1 MNSTNQYRQA
11 IHDWIADYADDDWSG
26 WYSVSLTMRQSRRIM
41 TDPVSSRRNT
51 KRAETKG
58 DFVVELDEIQASQ
71 NMRHFLT
78 RLNKKIYG
86 AAFTRYNKR
95 VDAVPVFEYDKS
107 NKLHYHLLIKVPN
120 RISEHQ
126 LNALILTNW
135 MKTNW
140 GLWEM
145 DLQNTHDSGWL
156 RYITKETT
164 QDFTNI
170 DVPNTTLN
178 D

>member
-1 MNSTNQYRQA
+1 MNSNEYRKATQ
-11 IHDWIADYADDDWSG
+11 DWISQYANTDWTG
-26 WYSVSLTMRQSRRIM
+26 WYSVSLTMRQSRRELSE
-41 TDPVSSRRNT
+41 TSSGSF
-51 KRAETKG
+51 K
-58 DFVVELDEIQASQ
+58 FELDEIQASQ

-86 AAFTRYNKR
+86 AAFTRYNKC
-95 VDAVPVFEYDKS
+95 VDVVPVFEYDKS

-120 RISEHQ
+120 RISEYQ
-126 LNALILTNW
+126 LHALILTNW

-170 DVPNTTLN
+170 DVPNLTLN

>member
-11 IHDWIADYADDDWSG
+11 TQDWISQYADTDWTG
-26 WYSVSLTMRQSRRIM
+26 WYSVSLTMRQSRRELSE
-41 TDPVSSRRNT
+41 TSSGSF
-51 KRAETKG
+51 K
-58 DFVVELDEIQASQ
+58 FELDEIQASQ

-95 VDAVPVFEYDKS
+95 VDVVPVFEYDKS

-120 RISEHQ
+120 RISEYQ
-126 LNALILTNW
+126 LHTLILTNW

-145 DLQNTHDSGWL
+145 DLKDTYDSGWL

-164 QDFTNI
+164 NDFTNI
-170 DVPNTTLN
+170 DVPKTTLN

>member
-1 MNSTNQYRQA
+1 MNSNEYRKA
-11 IHDWIADYADDDWSG
+11 IQDWISQYADTDWTG
-26 WYSVSLTMRQSRRIM
+26 WYSVSLTMRQSRRELSE
-41 TDPVSSRRNT
+41 TSSGSF
-51 KRAETKG
+51 K
-58 DFVVELDEIQASQ
+58 FELDEIQASQ

-120 RISEHQ
+120 RISEYQ

-145 DLQNTHDSGWL
+145 DLDETYDSGWL
-156 RYITKETT
+156 RYITKDTT